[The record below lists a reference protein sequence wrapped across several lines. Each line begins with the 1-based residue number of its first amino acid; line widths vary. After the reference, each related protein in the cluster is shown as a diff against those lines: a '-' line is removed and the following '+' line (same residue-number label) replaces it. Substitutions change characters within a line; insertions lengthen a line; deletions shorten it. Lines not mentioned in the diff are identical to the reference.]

1 MSEVVED
8 QRPAMSY
15 IPGWNEYIAW
25 SREHRD
31 YAGDPTETIAST
43 RSIDFDISY
52 SVLYQQSSSKTS
64 LARRIGLMI

>member
-15 IPGWNEYIAW
+15 IPGR

>member
-1 MSEVVED
+1 MSEVVEG

-31 YAGDPTETIAST
+31 YTGSLRSLDQYVERAKFST
-43 RSIDFDISY
+43 
-52 SVLYQQSSSKTS
+52 
-64 LARRIGLMI
+64 

>member
-31 YAGDPTETIAST
+31 YAGDPTETTAS
-43 RSIDFDISY
+43 
-52 SVLYQQSSSKTS
+52 
-64 LARRIGLMI
+64 